1 MMESQSNWRKRTIL
15 FFSSQCITLFGS
27 QIVQMAIVWYVT
39 LQTNSGSWVA
49 AFSICS
55 YLPQFFVSFIGG
67 VWADRYNRKY
77 LIIGA
82 DALIA
87 AVTLVMMLI
96 MPHITEESVLLA
108 ALLLMSIIRSAGAG
122 IQNPAVNAVIPQLV
136 PEKHLMRYNGINA
149 TMQSVVQFGAPAA
162 AAVVLTMSTLRITL
176 LIDILTAV
184 IGIGVF
190 SCILLPKQGKS
201 QKITSVLAD
210 IGVGVQYAYSCMV
223 VRKTLV
229 VYGLFVFLTVPAGYL
244 SGLLV
249 SRVFGDTY
257 WYLTAVELVGF
268 GGMMLGGLLMSIW
281 GGFKSRRL
289 TLATGLGMFGAMA
302 IGMGVSRHFILYLAL
317 MGLYGIALTTVQTT
331 ITTML
336 QENAEASMQGRV
348 FGLMSS
354 LYSSCYPIGMALFG
368 PLADTIPLQWIMV
381 ISGIALI
388 TVAGTACC
396 DRHLKF
402 N

>member
-1 MMESQSNWRKRTIL
+1 MTGIQSNWRKRTIL
-15 FFSSQCITLFGS
+15 FFVSQCITLFGS

-39 LQTNSGSWVA
+39 LQTNSGAWVA
-49 AFSICS
+49 AFSVCS

-77 LIIGA
+77 FIIGA

-87 AVTLVMMLI
+87 IVTLAM
-96 MPHITEESVLLA
+96 LLA
-108 ALLLMSIIRSAGAG
+108 MPYIAAEPMLLTALLLMSIIRSAGAG

-136 PEKHLMRYNGINA
+136 PEENLMRYNGINA
-149 TMQSVVQFGAPAA
+149 TMQSVVQFGAPAV
-162 AAVVLTMSTLRITL
+162 AAVVLTMSTLRATL
-176 LIDILTAV
+176 AIDIITAV

-190 SCILLPKQGKS
+190 SLIPLPKQKKL
-201 QKITSVLAD
+201 QETPAILAD
-210 IGVGVQYAYSCMV
+210 VGIGIRYAYSSMS
-223 VRKTLV
+223 VRKTLII
-229 VYGLFVFLTVPAGYL
+229 YGLFVFFTVPAGYL

-289 TLATGLGMFGAMA
+289 TLATGLAIFGIMA
-302 IGMGVSRHFILYLAL
+302 IGMGISSHFVLYLVL
-317 MGLYGIALTTVQTT
+317 MALYGVALTTVQTT

-336 QENAEASMQGRV
+336 QENSETSMQGRV

-354 LYSSCYPIGMALFG
+354 LYSSCYPMGMALFG
-368 PLADTIPLQWIMV
+368 PLADFVSLQWIMV
-381 ISGIALI
+381 FSGIVFI
-388 TVAGTACC
+388 MVAGVTY
-396 DRHLKF
+396 KT
-402 N
+402 